1 MEKSLTSIDIER
13 ILMEYEKELSNRA
26 DNQQDDKEWESFEM
40 SGDSQIME
48 RILAGVLRQK
58 VSVLKNKDYY
68 AAKLMQ
74 LFKLTT
80 LLLNDEYWLDE
91 TLRNSC
97 VQYLMEEL
105 RDNLVDVIQII
116 DTLPDLR
123 PRRNPS

>member
-1 MEKSLTSIDIER
+1 
-13 ILMEYEKELSNRA
+13 MEYEKELSNRA
-26 DNQQDDKEWESFEM
+26 DNQQEDKEWESFEM